1 MIRKIAALLVCAVLL
16 TTAGCTK
23 HGSQPKLLVE
33 IPAGFGG
40 NSRAAWW

>member
-1 MIRKIAALLVCAVLL
+1 MIRKIAAVLVCGGLL

-33 IPAGFGG
+33 ISASFSG